1 MARPDARPDDL
12 VTLRQAAALVNRT
25 VDTVR
30 DWRERYGLRDWRDPT
45 AKGAL
50 SLVSKDELLSVAA
63 RVAALRPDA
72 SGAVDAV
79 VVPIG
84 KASGSSGS
92 RPQTSPD
99 PLVPMGTGELATL
112 PSLLSPLLAELSG
125 ERELLRR
132 ERDAALAANAAL
144 RDRVRELE
152 TLVAHGRRSSLQAE
166 RDRLTGAPASPTP
179 SAPPASEPATK
190 QGRKAKA
197 KRAKRKG

>member
-1 MARPDARPDDL
+1 MVRPDARPDDL

-84 KASGSSGS
+84 RASGPSGS

-132 ERDAALAANAAL
+132 ERDTALAANAAL

-166 RDRLTGAPASPTP
+166 RDRLTGAPTSPAP
-179 SAPPASEPATK
+179 SAPPASEPAAK